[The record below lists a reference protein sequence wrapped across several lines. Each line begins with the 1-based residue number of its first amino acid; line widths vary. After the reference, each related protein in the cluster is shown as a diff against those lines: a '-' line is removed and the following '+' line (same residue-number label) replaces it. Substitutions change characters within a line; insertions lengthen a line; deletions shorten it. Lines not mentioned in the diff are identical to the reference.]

1 MRDTKST
8 LMYRWFEEVWN
19 QNMEAS
25 IDKLMTDDSSV
36 HGIVAPD
43 QPKGA
48 AGFKTFYHSFK
59 NQFENIHVD
68 VKDVVSQ
75 DDMESAFTEV
85 TATHRDT
92 GKPVK
97 FSGQCM
103 IRVQDGKIAEAWNHY
118 DFLNMYQQLG
128 QVLTQREASAHFIN

>member
-1 MRDTKST
+1 MACKER
-8 LMYRWFEEVWN
+8 
-19 QNMEAS
+19 
-25 IDKLMTDDSSV
+25 SSRQ
-36 HGIVAPD
+36 IVPLERSG
-43 QPKGA
+43 PRHL
-48 AGFKTFYHSFK
+48 KTRRL
-59 NQFENIHVD
+59 D